1 MDRAI
6 KIIGIA
12 VMIVLLTTAAAAGD
26 HGEAAHHGFDWM
38 GFLGKLV
45 NATILFGG
53 LIFLLRKPVIEF
65 LTHKSLGIKTD
76 ILQREENVKTT
87 TSQLE
92 EIGKRLEKIEL
103 EVTRMKEAAQE
114 NGIEEQ
120 KRIEELGKKEAQR
133 ILDLT
138 DAEISNR
145 VENSVRNLKAR
156 IADLTIEHFKAD
168 VEKQLDK
175 KAHENIIEKNIE
187 ISGDI
192 IERE

>member
-1 MDRAI
+1 MDRVI
-6 KIIGIA
+6 KIIGI
-12 VMIVLLTTAAAAGD
+12 VIMMVLLTTAAAASG
-26 HGEAAHHGFDWM
+26 GEGHHGFDWM
-38 GFLGKLV
+38 NFLGKLV

-53 LIFLLRKPVIEF
+53 LIFFLRKPIIEF

-76 ILQREENVKTT
+76 ILQREEDVKTT
-87 TSQLE
+87 TTQLE
-92 EIGKRLEKIEL
+92 DIGKRLAKIEQ
-103 EVTRMKEAAQE
+103 EVTTMKDAAKEA
-114 NGIEEQ
+114 GIQEQ
-120 KRIEELGKKEAQR
+120 KRIEELGKTEAQR

-168 VEKQLDK
+168 VEKELDK